1 MAQHSYGFA
10 TLGVQELSKDLTLMV
25 RDTQM
30 LSNYSSFVSNYNST

>member
-10 TLGVQELSKDLTLMV
+10 TLWGTRSKDLTLMV

-30 LSNYSSFVSNYNST
+30 LSNYSSLVSNYNST